1 MQVNLH
7 NSFALVTA
15 SRLLTHI
22 RAELLEGCPNA
33 ADLLGQPAVENSL
46 CHRLRV
52 QRLQTAG
59 DSLQQGLVALPADIS
74 ETIRSLETGVTS
86 QAY

>member
-1 MQVNLH
+1 M
-7 NSFALVTA
+7 TA
-15 SRLLTHI
+15 PWLLTHI
-22 RAELLEGCPNA
+22 RAELLEGRPNA

-59 DSLQQGLVALPADIS
+59 DSLQQGLVVLSGDIEGDS
-74 ETIRSLETGVTS
+74 TLSGNRGYFSSVLKCF
-86 QAY
+86 

>member
-1 MQVNLH
+1 M
-7 NSFALVTA
+7 VTA
-15 SRLLTHI
+15 SRLLAHI

-46 CHRLRV
+46 CHRLGV

-59 DSLQQGLVALPADIS
+59 DSLQQGLVVLSGDINGNNTLS
-74 ETIRSLETGVTS
+74 GNSSYFSSVLKCL
-86 QAY
+86 